1 MGRRQAQ
8 GVELRGIE
16 SQWAARLDA
25 EEAIAWG
32 NGSRFTRGVIPG
44 MCCVAWKQ
52 KNQ

>member
-25 EEAIAWG
+25 EEAIACG
-32 NGSRFTRGVIPG
+32 NVWLWPSSGQPWQQHASTV
-44 MCCVAWKQ
+44 
-52 KNQ
+52 